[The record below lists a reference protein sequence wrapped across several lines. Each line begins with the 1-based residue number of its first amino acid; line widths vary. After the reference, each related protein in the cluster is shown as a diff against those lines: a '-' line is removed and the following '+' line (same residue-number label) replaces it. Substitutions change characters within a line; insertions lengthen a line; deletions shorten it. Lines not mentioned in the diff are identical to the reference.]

1 MYDKCDAFCL
11 FSQVGH
17 VTCDNA
23 SNNRTMLQE
32 LASRIKAATGIKYN
46 WQQKKIKYVER
57 SAMLISC
64 IISVIDVL

>member
-1 MYDKCDAFCL
+1 MYDKRDLSHL

-23 SNNRTMLQE
+23 SNNRTMLRE

-46 WQQKKIKYVER
+46 WQEKKIKYVER
-57 SAMLISC
+57 
-64 IISVIDVL
+64 